1 VSVPSI
7 DCVTFPWNKMIIY
20 VFVAKKI
27 GNKNNIGLIP
37 FFVLEIR
44 RKKSIQGKEQKE
56 ILSEGIAVKKSITL
70 LV

>member
-1 VSVPSI
+1 
-7 DCVTFPWNKMIIY
+7 MIIY